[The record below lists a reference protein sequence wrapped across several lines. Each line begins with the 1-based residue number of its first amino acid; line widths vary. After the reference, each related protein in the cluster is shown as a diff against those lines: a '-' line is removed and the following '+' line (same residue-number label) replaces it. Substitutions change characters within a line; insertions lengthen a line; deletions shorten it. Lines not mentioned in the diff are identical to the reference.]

1 MTTTHDPLREAVD
14 RLLPEERT
22 PTEEPAPTLD
32 RPTSPVAGQTLLG
45 GAWQI
50 ATRRA
55 DRGDWL
61 HPLDSRWW
69 SGWEETI
76 AVGTIAEI
84 DSLTT
89 HPHPGVRRLVAT
101 HPQIWGDIREQMV
114 NDEWPEVRA
123 AVLRNPRLEPE
134 FVDTL
139 CGDEVDGV
147 AVLAARRRD
156 GAVDPVTLEGCVECG
171 RRIRNKAFHTCSIL
185 CSVVQRDRRIASGF
199 WVDAVDADRRYVNG
213 LRVNWPDNFHWPVA
227 DTLAKGGVPGTG
239 PRYRDT
245 LVSFVRGVDA
255 ATIVDFTAVVRDA
268 GLNQLHVLDGLT
280 AAGCESSGID
290 TLSDAATS
298 LGMEWTAPPS
308 PSSRG

>member
-1 MTTTHDPLREAVD
+1 MATTHDPLREAVD

-22 PTEEPAPTLD
+22 PTEERPPTLD
-32 RPTSPVAGQTLLG
+32 RPTSPALGQTLLG

-55 DRGDWL
+55 HRGDWL

-139 CGDEVDGV
+139 CRDEVDGV
-147 AVLAARRRD
+147 A
-156 GAVDPVTLEGCVECG
+156 
-171 RRIRNKAFHTCSIL
+171 
-185 CSVVQRDRRIASGF
+185 
-199 WVDAVDADRRYVNG
+199 
-213 LRVNWPDNFHWPVA
+213 
-227 DTLAKGGVPGTG
+227 
-239 PRYRDT
+239 
-245 LVSFVRGVDA
+245 VRGVDA
-255 ATIVDFTAVVRDA
+255 ATIV
-268 GLNQLHVLDGLT
+268 GLA
-280 AAGCESSGID
+280 AAGRERSGID
-290 TLSDAATS
+290 TLSDTATS
-298 LGMEWTAPPS
+298 LGIEWTAPPS
-308 PSSRG
+308 PSKRG